1 MRFEVQGFKEALDA
15 ACEET
20 IQDVRAAI
28 RSTLNKVV
36 KSTKSLTSTEIRKVY
51 NVPKAILDQRLELFT
66 AKISQLEAELVIGG
80 KSVSLSYFNARQFSG
95 ASVITRA
102 KTATR
107 KRASKFQGVEV
118 EVQRGKRTQLKS
130 AFMQRFKSGHLGI
143 LTRTS
148 KSRYPVLV
156 KSAVSLATMFNQ
168 VGINAAIISK
178 IDADLERVF
187 WHELEFY
194 LSRGA
199 R

>member
-1 MRFEVQGFKEALDA
+1 MRFGFQGFEEALDA
-15 ACEET
+15 ATEDT
-20 IQDVRAAI
+20 IKDVRAAV
-28 RSTLNKVV
+28 RSTMNKVT
-36 KSTKSLTSTEIRKVY
+36 KSVKSLTSEEIRKIY
-51 NVPKAILDQRLELFT
+51 NVPKAVLDERLELFT
-66 AKISQLEAELVIGG
+66 ARINNLEAELVVGG

-95 ASVITRA
+95 AKVITRA
-102 KTATR
+102 KTTTR

-118 EVQRGKRTQLKS
+118 EVIKGQRTQLKS

-156 KSAVSLATMFNQ
+156 KSAVSVATMFSQ
-168 VGINAAIISK
+168 VGINDAIVRK

-194 LSRGA
+194 LNRGA